1 MLNCLTPPPPF
12 HYIDWK
18 YRIQR
23 HHLELSSYVRGIYTS
38 SGISIYK
45 WHVRKGIH
53 MQVRILIPE
62 FDWPQGQ
69 SRVKPLR
76 QNKTMQHWQS
86 RGTESYHNTSWY
98 NQIRI
103 CFWLRKLFFSFI
115 MMNLMSKAHLSS
127 APWRVYIVWFESL
140 IPAYFLCFDYANH
153 GVADSLIIFP
163 WSLKL
168 SWSYQLES
176 IVGIA
181 SRF

>member
-1 MLNCLTPPPPF
+1 
-12 HYIDWK
+12 
-18 YRIQR
+18 
-23 HHLELSSYVRGIYTS
+23 
-38 SGISIYK
+38 
-45 WHVRKGIH
+45 
-53 MQVRILIPE
+53 
-62 FDWPQGQ
+62 
-69 SRVKPLR
+69 
-76 QNKTMQHWQS
+76 
-86 RGTESYHNTSWY
+86 
-98 NQIRI
+98 
-103 CFWLRKLFFSFI
+103 
-115 MMNLMSKAHLSS
+115 MSKAHLSS